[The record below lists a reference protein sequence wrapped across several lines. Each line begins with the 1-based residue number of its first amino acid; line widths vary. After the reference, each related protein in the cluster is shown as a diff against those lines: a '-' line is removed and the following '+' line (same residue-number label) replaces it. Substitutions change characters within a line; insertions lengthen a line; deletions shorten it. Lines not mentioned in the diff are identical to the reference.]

1 MAYKQGIGR
10 YRMILKILIF
20 VLLLIVISL
29 LLYFLMQIFIPAVSK
44 QIGSSENY
52 FLSKFEHKFEKLEN
66 RAQSVKVTA
75 KAFVDS
81 LPPESLSDLK
91 LPSFDGQN
99 CKSVAFALRAVESY
113 KNVCLGYGD
122 CIKSCERKAITLEKS
137 GAVITTL
144 CIGCGKCIHACPKN
158 LINLIPMDSS
168 SFKSERTGKKIEW
181 PDKKGFKIW
190 ESCYRIISQK

>member
-1 MAYKQGIGR
+1 MMLTTHSVLKLQGITLGGHQTQGKR
-10 YRMILKILIF
+10 
-20 VLLLIVISL
+20 LLSPNLQRNNL
-29 LLYFLMQIFIPAVSK
+29 GQQTP
-44 QIGSSENY
+44 
-52 FLSKFEHKFEKLEN
+52 LEY
-66 RAQSVKVTA
+66 ACE
-75 KAFVDS
+75 
-81 LPPESLSDLK
+81 PLSDLK

-144 CIGCGKCIHACPKN
+144 CIGCGKCIHTCPKN